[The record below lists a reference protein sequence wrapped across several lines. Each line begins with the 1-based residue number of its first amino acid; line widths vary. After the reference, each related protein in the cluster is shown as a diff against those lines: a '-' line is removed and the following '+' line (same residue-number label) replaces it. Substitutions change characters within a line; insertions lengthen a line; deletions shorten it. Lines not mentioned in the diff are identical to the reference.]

1 MFHAV
6 GYPSDP
12 LLQRHRFGCD
22 GGMDVDTRFCLNK
35 MARVFFSK
43 NEERAAKLSRCSP
56 LTLCE
61 LISDAK
67 LEAADMSIMKKPA
80 FLFGDSITVD
90 DKQLHDG
97 NYKWLRKI
105 GDRFMFLPNM
115 VRTVPLS
122 YLQSMS
128 VPRPMDWDL
137 TRFNDGVSL
146 G

>member
-1 MFHAV
+1 
-6 GYPSDP
+6 
-12 LLQRHRFGCD
+12 
-22 GGMDVDTRFCLNK
+22 
-35 MARVFFSK
+35 
-43 NEERAAKLSRCSP
+43 
-56 LTLCE
+56 
-61 LISDAK
+61 
-67 LEAADMSIMKKPA
+67 MKKPA

-128 VPRPMDWDL
+128 VPKPMDWDL
-137 TRFNDGVSL
+137 TRFKDGVSL
-146 G
+146 GRVANYKSSSAGHGQNIVGLHPGLVVREFPRGETPKQA